1 MVLDT
6 SADLIPQA
14 PALRLDEVSR
24 GIQQLCRAQQSDG
37 VVAGAQLLLPL
48 SEAPPPGVTRCCRP
62 PTYRRRLPCAATWP
76 AQLRTF
82 PSMWASWRCFS
93 SPTASQTPHT
103 LSRCATCT
111 RCYHREATLPAAPP
125 ACSPRPAI
133 LRPARPTGWQR
144 SLCAAQEAA
153 GAGAALRACCGAR
166 VSGAGGTA
174 GHPGARAAHGEPLPL
189 PLSALLACHPIGL
202 AVHMPAPLP
211 VNTAVPCRPA

>member
-125 ACSPRPAI
+125 ACSPLPSATFPSSPRHITP
-133 LRPARPTGWQR
+133 RPTHRLATQPMCCAR
-144 SLCAAQEAA
+144 SRRGGCCPPRMLWSASIGCWRHC
-153 GAGAALRACCGAR
+153 RAPRC
-166 VSGAGGTA
+166 
-174 GHPGARAAHGEPLPL
+174 
-189 PLSALLACHPIGL
+189 
-202 AVHMPAPLP
+202 
-211 VNTAVPCRPA
+211 PCRAW